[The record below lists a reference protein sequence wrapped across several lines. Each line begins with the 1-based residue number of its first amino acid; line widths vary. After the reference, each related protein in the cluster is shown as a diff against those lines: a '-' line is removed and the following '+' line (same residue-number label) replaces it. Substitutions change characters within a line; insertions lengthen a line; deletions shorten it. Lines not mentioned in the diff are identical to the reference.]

1 VTEGVTGT
9 EGVAGAE
16 GVVVRTAQG
25 RLLGAR
31 DGGAFRFLGIPFAES
46 PVTAGRFAAPVP
58 HGSWDG
64 IRDALEYGATSP
76 QPDRGI
82 TLIPEP
88 IIAGDNELNL
98 NVFTPDL
105 GAAGLPVFVWIH
117 GGAFFGGCNASP
129 WYRGEAFARDGVV
142 LVSINYRLGAEGFL
156 EMPGAAVNRAVR
168 DWVRALE
175 WVQENIAAFGA
186 DPAKVTIGGQS
197 AGGAAC
203 ATLLGVPAARG
214 LFRGAVCMS
223 GTTQLSQSA
232 DGVRAVAA
240 AMAQCLG
247 IQDLGIQDLGNQD
260 LEQAALEQFSAEKI
274 LAAQQAVMGALM
286 ARSAQQDPAAVVGV
300 LSGGLPA
307 PFGPW
312 TDGDVVTESP
322 MQAAQRGEVSLLVG
336 NTANEFSMAWL
347 GADWITADM
356 VREGLTR
363 AGVPAPQVAAYLER
377 PGRPCDIVGQAVTD
391 RRFRAP
397 AQHLAQTQA
406 EAGGDAWIYDFRWS
420 APSGPLPGLAFHCLD
435 VPFAFDNLSDPRAAE
450 ATGGAA
456 PAELASAVHGA
467 LVRFV
472 TDGDPGWGRYESGKR
487 EVMVFAE
494 QSAVQEDPLQMEREA
509 WPAG

>member
-1 VTEGVTGT
+1 
-9 EGVAGAE
+9 
-16 GVVVRTAQG
+16 VRTAQG
-25 RLLGAR
+25 RLRGTR
-31 DGGAFRFLGIPFAES
+31 DGEALRFLGIPFAES
-46 PVTAGRFAAPVP
+46 PLTAGRFAAPVP
-58 HGSWDG
+58 HGRWDG

-117 GGAFFGGCNASP
+117 GGGFFGGCNASP
-129 WYRGEAFARDGVV
+129 WYRGGPFARDGVV

-156 EMPGAAVNRAVR
+156 EVPGAAVNRAVR

-175 WVQENIAAFGA
+175 WVQENIAAFGGDA
-186 DPAKVTIGGQS
+186 AKVTIGGQS
-197 AGGAAC
+197 AGGGAC

-223 GTTQLSQSA
+223 GTTELSQNA
-232 DGVRAVAA
+232 GGVRAVAA
-240 AMAQCLG
+240 KMAEQLG
-247 IQDLGIQDLGNQD
+247 VQDLD
-260 LEQAALEQFSAEKI
+260 QAALEQFSAETI
-274 LAAQQAVMGALM
+274 LAAQGAVMGALR
-286 ARSAQQDPAAVVGV
+286 ARGAQQDPAAVARV
-300 LSGGLPA
+300 LSGGRPTA
-307 PFGPW
+307 FAPW
-312 TDGDVVTESP
+312 TDGDVVAESP
-322 MQAAQRGEVSLLVG
+322 MQAAQRSDVSLLAG

-347 GADWITADM
+347 GADWITAGM

-363 AGVPAPQVAAYLER
+363 AGVPAPQMAAYLDR

-391 RRFRAP
+391 RMFRAP
-397 AQHLAQTQA
+397 AQHLAETKSQ
-406 EAGGDAWIYDFRWS
+406 AGGDAWTYDFRWT

-435 VPFAFDNLSDPRAAE
+435 VPFAFDNLADPRAAE

-456 PAELASAVHGA
+456 PAELASTVHGA
-467 LVRFV
+467 WVSFV
-472 TDGDPGWGRYESGKR
+472 TDGDPGWARYESGKR

-494 QSAVQEDPLQMEREA
+494 QSAEQEDPLRMEREA